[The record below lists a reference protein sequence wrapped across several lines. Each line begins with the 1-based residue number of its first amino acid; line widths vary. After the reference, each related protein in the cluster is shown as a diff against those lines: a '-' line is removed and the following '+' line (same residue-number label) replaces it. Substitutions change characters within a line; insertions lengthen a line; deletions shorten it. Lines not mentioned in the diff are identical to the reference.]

1 MQRNPDGGN
10 GDQDRASV
18 YHRAGTQADVP
29 AVLDLLDGAV
39 RWLAERGR
47 TDQWGTE
54 RQSTSPRRI
63 AMVTGWAR
71 ESGLVL
77 ACVPAAAGGDGP
89 RVGEQVVGALAVGT
103 ARSYVPPVNE
113 PELYVNLLVTD
124 RRWAGRGVGGALLDE
139 ARRIAVE
146 RGATLLRVDCYAG
159 GDRALVRYYERAGF
173 TAAEPFTI
181 DQPGGPWPGQILS
194 QRIR

>member
-29 AVLDLLDGAV
+29 AVLNLIDGAV
-39 RWLAERGR
+39 QWLAERGR
-47 TDQWGTE
+47 TGQWGTE
-54 RQSTSPRRI
+54 PQSTDPRRI
-63 AMVTGWAR
+63 AMVTGWAK

-77 ACVPAAAGGDGP
+77 ACVPAGDG
-89 RVGEQVVGALAVGT
+89 GERVVGALAVGT

-124 RRWAGRGVGGALLDE
+124 RSWAGRGVGRALLDR
-139 ARRIAVE
+139 AREIAAE

-173 TAAEPFTI
+173 TAAEPFTV
-181 DQPGGPWPGQILS
+181 DRPDGPWPGQILS

>member
-1 MQRNPDGGN
+1 MQRDTDGG
-10 GDQDRASV
+10 DRFDDRARI

-29 AVLDLLDGAV
+29 AVLALLDDAV
-39 RWLAERGR
+39 RWLAEHGR
-47 TDQWGTE
+47 TGQWGTE
-54 RQSTSPRRI
+54 PQSTDPRRV
-63 AMVTGWAR
+63 AMVTGWAK

-77 ACVPAAAGGDGP
+77 ACVPVGDG
-89 RVGEQVVGALAVGT
+89 GERVVGALAVGT

-124 RRWAGRGVGGALLDE
+124 RRWAGHGIGGALLDE

-173 TAAEPFTI
+173 TAAEPFTV
-181 DQPGGPWPGQILS
+181 DRPDGPWPGQILS

>member
-1 MQRNPDGGN
+1 MQRNSDGGH
-10 GDQDRASV
+10 GDQDRAPV
-18 YHRAGTQADVP
+18 HHRAGTESDVP
-29 AVLDLLDGAV
+29 AVLDLIDGAM
-39 RWLAERGR
+39 RWLAEHGR
-47 TDQWGTE
+47 IGQWGID
-54 RQSTSPRRI
+54 RQSTNPRRI
-63 AMVTGWAR
+63 VVVTGWAR

-77 ACVPAAAGGDGP
+77 ACAPSVS
-89 RVGEQVVGALAVGT
+89 GEQIVGALAVGA

-124 RRWAGRGVGGALLDE
+124 RRWAGRGIGSGLLDE

-146 RGATLLRVDCYAG
+146 RRATLLRVDCYAG

-181 DQPGGPWPGQILS
+181 DQPGGRWPGQILS

>member
-1 MQRNPDGGN
+1 MQRTPDGGP
-10 GDQDRASV
+10 DTTDPASV
-18 YHRAGTQADVP
+18 YHRVGTESDVP
-29 AVLDLLDGAV
+29 AVLALIDDAV
-39 RWLAERGR
+39 RWLAEQGR
-47 TDQWGTE
+47 TGQWGTE
-54 RQSTSPRRI
+54 PQSTNPRRI

-77 ACVPAAAGGDGP
+77 ACVPGDGE
-89 RVGEQVVGALAVGT
+89 RVVGALAVGV

-124 RRWAGRGVGGALLDE
+124 RGWAGRGIGGALLDE
-139 ARRIAVE
+139 ARRIAVD
-146 RGATLLRVDCYAG
+146 RRATLLRVDCYAG

>member
-1 MQRNPDGGN
+1 MQRDTVGGDRFD
-10 GDQDRASV
+10 DQVRI
-18 YHRAGTQADVP
+18 YHRAGAQADVP
-29 AVLDLLDGAV
+29 AVLALLDDAV
-39 RWLAERGR
+39 RWLAEHGR
-47 TDQWGTE
+47 TGQWGTE
-54 RQSTSPRRI
+54 PQSTDPRRI
-63 AMVTGWAR
+63 ATVTGWAK

-77 ACVPAAAGGDGP
+77 ACVPVGDG
-89 RVGEQVVGALAVGT
+89 GERVVGALAVGT
-103 ARSYVPPVNE
+103 ARSYAPPVNE

-124 RRWAGRGVGGALLDE
+124 RSWAGRGVGQALLDR
-139 ARRIAVE
+139 ARTLAVE

-181 DQPGGPWPGQILS
+181 DQPDGPWPGQILS

>member
-1 MQRNPDGGN
+1 MSGMQRNTDGGP
-10 GDQDRASV
+10 DIQDPARV
-18 YHRAGTQADVP
+18 YHRVGTEADVP
-29 AVLDLLDGAV
+29 AVLALLDDAV
-39 RWLAERGR
+39 RWLAEQGR
-47 TDQWGTE
+47 TGQWGTKA
-54 RQSTSPRRI
+54 QSTNPRRI

-71 ESGLVL
+71 ESGLVV
-77 ACVPAAAGGDGP
+77 ACVPTSG
-89 RVGEQVVGALAVGT
+89 GEQIVGVLAVGK

-124 RRWAGRGVGGALLDE
+124 RSWAGRGIGGRLLDE

-146 RGATLLRVDCYAG
+146 RRATLLRVDCYAG

-181 DQPGGPWPGQILS
+181 NQPDGPWPGQILS